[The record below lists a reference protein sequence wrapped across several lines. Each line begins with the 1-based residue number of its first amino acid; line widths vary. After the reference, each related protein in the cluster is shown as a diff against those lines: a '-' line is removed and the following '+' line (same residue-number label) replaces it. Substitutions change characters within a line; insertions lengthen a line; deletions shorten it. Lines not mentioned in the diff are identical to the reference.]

1 MMIKKHHYSIAFI
14 SLLLVEIAIAL
25 WVRDPIIRP
34 YGGDTLAVMGVYT
47 LLGSIL
53 PSQTFQKQ
61 KMWFAIIA
69 VFFAILVET
78 LQAVNFVNLIGLE
91 DNTIARIIL
100 GSSFSWLDILAYFI
114 GFLLIITVERAV
126 KERSTKNYD

>member
-1 MMIKKHHYSIAFI
+1 MIKKHHYSIAFI

-25 WVRDPIIRP
+25 WVRDRIIRP

-69 VFFAILVET
+69 VLFAILVET